1 MVNGITY
8 YRLQSEYPGDTTK
21 DCGLNGSEI
30 DMNFH
35 VLEGRDIESV
45 YVEDGAVNI
54 RLYNGEILSTGSM
67 DEGLA
72 KDLKFSFDSENG
84 VLTIENNGKVQKI
97 EGFVTTYSHDA
108 TATDSTLRGNGKP
121 SRPLTVAPNYRTG
134 EYRPVI
140 RIIDETKG
148 ERLPNRSDVVPGD
161 RFLVETEVSQNGF
174 LYTYEGVK
182 RIACDLQSAHSEWR
196 IPTKEDWD
204 AMLNAIES
212 NEGDRD
218 HDSASCAKYLG
229 RMAGEM
235 LKSTHMWKPTHECV
249 GDAVTAIDYSDN
261 AGEDAVCTCG
271 KETMCSP
278 VYCGEYGTFRH
289 KPMPPHH
296 SPYPHH
302 GPHPHPG
309 PHPGPG
315 PHPCPPYAPGAGGL
329 DKYGFNILPVGYAD
343 DGGLFGYWKER
354 ACYWTATNTRGGA
367 SAFVKRFEFDHANV
381 FQDMISGRNMVS
393 LRLVKDY
400 NGENFNERD
409 SILGNDCE
417 TVLMP
422 STKGGHAIWTKANVA
437 FADKAYK
444 PVMPNNGH
452 GVMKV
457 RKFFIY
463 EWDGRKWLVNELK
476 EGEEVSVLDAPNKH
490 YCSPYKVIRG
500 ELKDVEW
507 RMTEDVFNNVIPR
520 IEHVDHELHHEIH
533 RAIEAENAL
542 NEKIEA
548 TNGKFD
554 AEVTRIDSEISAVKD
569 DLNDAKDHID
579 RVESSL
585 NEFKVETE
593 ASIVSIK
600 ERVVAIEEKEASDV
614 AALNTRVDELTARHD
629 SEVAELKAK
638 DEELDGKID
647 AAVAGAAEA
656 LAQEK
661 AEREAADAAEQEARE
676 QADAQE
682 RSEREAA
689 DEAEKTAREEK
700 DAEHDAKDAEIEG
713 KLPVQEGPEFDP
725 DEGVL
730 TIKSAAGTNDITVQ
744 FGFNFGDI

>member
-8 YRLQSEYPGDTTK
+8 YRLQSDYPGDTTK

-54 RLYNGEILSTGSM
+54 RLYNGQVLSTGSM
-67 DEGLA
+67 DEGFA
-72 KDLKFSFDSENG
+72 KDLKFDFDAEKG
-84 VLTIENNGKVQKI
+84 TLTIENNGKVQVIK
-97 EGFVTTYSHDA
+97 GFVTTYSHDA

-121 SRPLTVAPNYRTG
+121 SRPLSIAPNYRTG

-148 ERLPNRSDVVPGD
+148 EHLPNRSDVVPGD
-161 RFLVETEVSQNGF
+161 RFLAITETTENGF

-182 RIACDLQSAHSEWR
+182 KIACDLQASHSEWR
-196 IPTKEDWD
+196 IPTKDDWD
-204 AMLNAIES
+204 AMLNAIEP

-235 LKSTHMWKPTHECV
+235 LKSTSMWKPAHEHV
-249 GDAVTAIDYSDN
+249 GDAVTAIDYSDH
-261 AGEDAVCTCG
+261 AGEDSVCTCG
-271 KETMCSP
+271 KQTMCTP
-278 VYCGEYGTFRH
+278 TYCGEYGTCRH

-296 SPYPHH
+296 HH
-302 GPHPHPG
+302 HHHPHGKPG
-309 PHPGPG
+309 D
-315 PHPCPPYAPGAGGL
+315 GGL

-367 SAFVKRFEFDHANV
+367 SAFVKRFEYDHANV

-400 NGENFNERD
+400 DGENFNERD
-409 SILGNDCE
+409 NILGNDCE

-437 FADKAYK
+437 FTDKAYK

-452 GVMKV
+452 GVMKTH
-457 RKFFIY
+457 KYFIH

-490 YCSPYKVIRG
+490 YCSPYKVLRG

-507 RMTEDVFNNVIPR
+507 RMTEDVFNNVMPR
-520 IEHVDHELHHEIH
+520 VEHVEHDLHHEIH
-533 RAIEAENAL
+533 RAMDAEKTL
-542 NEKIEA
+542 SDRIDA
-548 TNGKFD
+548 TNEKFD
-554 AEVTRIDSEISAVKD
+554 AEVSRIDTAATATNDSLNDTKDKLAHVEKTLSDFGKETATAFETLNNALVTSINNINEAIAGVNAKETQDVQALNQRVD
-569 DLNDAKDHID
+569 DLTTK
-579 RVESSL
+579 
-585 NEFKVETE
+585 
-593 ASIVSIK
+593 
-600 ERVVAIEEKEASDV
+600 
-614 AALNTRVDELTARHD
+614 HD
-629 SEVAELKAK
+629 SEVAELKTK
-638 DEELDGKID
+638 DEELEAKID
-647 AAVAGAAEA
+647 AAAGDAKEA
-656 LAQEK
+656 IEKEK
-661 AEREAADAAEQEARE
+661 AERESADQAEKEA
-676 QADAQE
+676 
-682 RSEREAA
+682 REAA

-700 DAEHDAKDAEIEG
+700 DAEHDEKDAEIEG
-713 KLPVQEGPEFDP
+713 KLPIQEGTEFDSE
-725 DEGVL
+725 EGVL
-730 TIKSAAGTNDITVQ
+730 TIKSAAGTNDIKVQ
-744 FGFNFGDI
+744 FALNFGDI